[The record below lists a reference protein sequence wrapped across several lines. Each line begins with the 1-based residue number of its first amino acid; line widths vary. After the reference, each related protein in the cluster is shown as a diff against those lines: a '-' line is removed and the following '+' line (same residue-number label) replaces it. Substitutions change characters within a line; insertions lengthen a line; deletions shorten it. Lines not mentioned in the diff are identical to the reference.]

1 MISEQIL
8 AMIRN
13 NAEELCHVMP
23 RVTTPVRKLDPS
35 AWPQCPICGD
45 SLATH
50 DCDPD
55 ATFATMLGALNMGG
69 SNG

>member
-1 MISEQIL
+1 MTPEQL
-8 AMIRN
+8 NGAMHGI
-13 NAEELCHVMP
+13 ASLP

-55 ATFATMLGALNMGG
+55 ATFAAMLGALNMGG